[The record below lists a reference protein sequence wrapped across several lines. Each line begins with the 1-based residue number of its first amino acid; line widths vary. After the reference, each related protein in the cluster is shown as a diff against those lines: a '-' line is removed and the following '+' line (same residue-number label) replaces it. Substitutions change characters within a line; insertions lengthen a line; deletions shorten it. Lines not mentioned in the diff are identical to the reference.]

1 MKCEKKFNF
10 HVLTAVLCIVRQM
23 AEADAEENVYR
34 EAVAESPVAP
44 PNGDINI
51 DDLLP
56 DGPQGNIQGQ
66 VLCEKKHENTMF
78 FQLCYRCLQCN
89 IL

>member
-1 MKCEKKFNF
+1 
-10 HVLTAVLCIVRQM
+10 M
-23 AEADAEENVYR
+23 AEADTEENVYR

-44 PNGDINI
+44 PN

-66 VLCEKKHENTMF
+66 VLCDKKHENTMF